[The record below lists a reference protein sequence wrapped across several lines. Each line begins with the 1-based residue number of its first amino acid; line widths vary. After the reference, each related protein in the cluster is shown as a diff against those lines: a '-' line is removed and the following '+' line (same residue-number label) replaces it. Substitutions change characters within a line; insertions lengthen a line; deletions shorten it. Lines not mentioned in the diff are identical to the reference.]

1 MQKLSFDEI
10 FENSADF
17 AKNIGFLENMLT
29 VEVHNPDFPDSGLRF
44 QEYLKHGFLFKLS
57 GPALLRKNM
66 IALKENKDPNLF
78 QKYLKYH
85 LSTGYILNLI
95 NILLIYFRQGTMEF
109 LLEDKS
115 SEQMAIQIINGSGRW
130 QMFRLIKSENN
141 YRSRRSGGK
150 QGFITKT
157 MLDLAAEHNCLGVM
171 ASLINN
177 KTFMSYYQTLPNK
190 ESIFFMRLNR
200 IVHFSKT
207 DTRDFIPVKIVK
219 DPKQEDFATSLRRKI
234 YGDPKE
240 NLLDGFS
247 KQISMLLGYFSEEI
261 DKKSQVLK
269 EVFATKSRAQ
279 LKSTS
284 IEHPLILR
292 YYNHCGILEDINNF
306 ILRALPFLDIETV
319 LKNNQN
325 LFFSHI
331 VVLLYLFFIS
341 SSKFH

>member
-10 FENSADF
+10 FENSTDF

-29 VEVHNPDFPDSGLRF
+29 IEVHNPDFPDSGLRF

-66 IALKENKDPNLF
+66 FVLKENKDPNLF

-85 LSTGYILNLI
+85 LSTGYKLNI
-95 NILLIYFRQGTMEF
+95 IIYLFIDIRQGIMEF

-130 QMFRLIKSENN
+130 QVFRLIKSENN

-157 MLDLAAEHNCLGVM
+157 MLEVAAEHNCLGVM
-171 ASLINN
+171 AVLINN
-177 KTFMSYYQTLPNK
+177 KTFMSYYQTLPHK

-207 DTRDFIPVKIVK
+207 DTRDFIPIKIVK
-219 DPKQEDFATSLRRKI
+219 DPKKEDFATSLRRKI

-261 DKKSQVLK
+261 DKKSKVLK
-269 EVFATKSRAQ
+269 EIFATKSRAD
-279 LKSTS
+279 LKSQS
-284 IEHPLILR
+284 IENPLILR
-292 YYNHCGILEDINNF
+292 YYNYSGILEDNNNF

-319 LKNNQN
+319 LTNLIKIYFFHILFLILNPMTKN
-325 LFFSHI
+325 I
-331 VVLLYLFFIS
+331 P
-341 SSKFH
+341 